1 MQKFL
6 ITITL
11 FFSLFLIIGCGNGQ
25 ISLRGKVTFSDDGSP
40 VTKGTVLFVQ
50 GEFQASG
57 DIQPDG
63 SYVVGSYTSKDGLP
77 PGRYEVSVIGA
88 TETLQG
94 ETLRTIIDPKY
105 ETASTSGLTINVDS
119 STKNYDLKLDRNPK
133 K

>member
-1 MQKFL
+1 M
-6 ITITL
+6 
-11 FFSLFLIIGCGNGQ
+11 SLFLIIGCGNGH
-25 ISLRGKVTFSDDGSP
+25 IPLRGNVTFSDDSSP

-77 PGRYEVSVIGA
+77 LGMYEVSVIGV
-88 TETLQG
+88 TDTLPG
-94 ETLRTIIDPKY
+94 ETLHSIIDPKY
-105 ETASTSGLTINVDS
+105 ETVSTSGLTINVDS